1 MTGFDLIILTF
12 YLVCVLTVIARAIAS
27 LFVDRITVRFDRPF
41 LEKQLEIQQLKE
53 AIEIDVKLEKRYNL
67 DELKFLELKIRNKSD
82 RELYLDWDGSAAID
96 FEGRSHRIVRMIPGM
111 TLDLLPPQ
119 VNSVIPAKRTL
130 VQPIASESSLR
141 RNSESSPLAIAR
153 TFVDF
158 AKLKRGPKKDDKKD
172 KKQAKSTH
180 ESKIFYFYLSLAF
193 RFAASEVSTIAPR
206 PIPLT
211 CQFVVE
217 PLPWTETLP
226 WRQEKERRK

>member
-12 YLVCVLTVIARAIAS
+12 YLVCVVTVIARAIAS
-27 LFVDRITVRFDRPF
+27 LFVHQIMIRFDRPF
-41 LEKQLEIQQLKE
+41 LEKQLETQQLKG

-67 DELKFLELKIRNKSD
+67 DEFKFLELKISNKSD
-82 RELYLDWDGSAAID
+82 RELYIDWDASAAID
-96 FEGRSHRIVRMIPGM
+96 LEGRSHRIVRIIPGM
-111 TLDLLPPQ
+111 TLDLLSPQ

-158 AKLKRGPKKDDKKD
+158 SKLKPDRKDDKK
-172 KKQAKSTH
+172 KNRSQPKL
-180 ESKIFYFYLSLAF
+180 EIFYFYLSLAF

-206 PIPLT
+206 PIPLS

-226 WRQEKERRK
+226 WRQEKEKRK